1 MPFCVTANPGRR
13 LESPPDIL
21 SEPQLGR
28 TRPMACDRDR
38 QRKDDAILLVIS
50 EGAPHVKTI
59 DSQDSRS
66 PGAPN
71 AHLLHKCGRAAV
83 RAKIASGDFFTPST
97 HKGRGGY
104 YSVRGAVF
112 SWKGNVGLMRLAVKA
127 RPRLTSFRFCNS
139 ACGWSPPQTRF
150 ARLTLRQGEG

>member
-66 PGAPN
+66 PE
-71 AHLLHKCGRAAV
+71 KCHAFFVSGCTAAQLPCDASNPTRGRLPK
-83 RAKIASGDFFTPST
+83 RNGT
-97 HKGRGGY
+97 HP
-104 YSVRGAVF
+104 A
-112 SWKGNVGLMRLAVKA
+112 
-127 RPRLTSFRFCNS
+127 
-139 ACGWSPPQTRF
+139 
-150 ARLTLRQGEG
+150 E

>member
-66 PGAPN
+66 PGAPV
-71 AHLLHKCGRAAV
+71 AQLRRAALHPLPQGE
-83 RAKIASGDFFTPST
+83 RKEWDQRLG
-97 HKGRGGY
+97 
-104 YSVRGAVF
+104 
-112 SWKGNVGLMRLAVKA
+112 KGNFGTANGRI
-127 RPRLTSFRFCNS
+127 S
-139 ACGWSPPQTRF
+139 AG
-150 ARLTLRQGEG
+150 